1 MCSEVI
7 NSRVFSGKSQVRFPR
22 VRFLGWDFHCDFP
35 EEYSRLFDSCFFSE
49 NPGAK
54 EEITTETSAS
64 LESPAKLLGGGKK
77 FVYGIEWACIVMD
90 I

>member
-1 MCSEVI
+1 MIPVFMFLE
-7 NSRVFSGKSQVRFPR
+7 NS
-22 VRFLGWDFHCDFP
+22 
-35 EEYSRLFDSCFFSE
+35 
-49 NPGAK
+49 GAK

-64 LESPAKLLGGGKK
+64 LESPAKPLGGGKT